1 MSIEVQ
7 WASGHDRFPRLHWVL
22 DEKAFNAFS
31 QFGIVHEL
39 TEGETIFEADRPST
53 ALYVVVNGEIRI
65 ERDGNEIARI
75 GPNHSFGEMGLL
87 LDTPRSAGAVA
98 AIESRV
104 LELSRE
110 DLHKMQEESPTWAA
124 RLYRVLAEC
133 LAEYLHRSA
142 EGLRDRQPR

>member
-7 WASGHDRFPRLHWVL
+7 WATGHDRFPRLHWVL

-31 QFGIVHEL
+31 QYGIVHEL
-39 TEGETIFEADRPST
+39 TAGETVFEVDRPST
-53 ALYVVVNGEIRI
+53 ALYLVVNGEIVIQRG
-65 ERDGNEIARI
+65 EHEVARI

-87 LDTPRSAGAVA
+87 LDVPRSAGAAA

-110 DLHKMQEESPTWAA
+110 DLHRMQEESPVWAA

-142 EGLRDRQPR
+142 EGLRER